1 MFTKNKVSQSMIDA
15 VNKVLGEQP
24 VEQEDVLLNEAGA
37 PIKEPT
43 STGMRVYGR
52 SYGNSAKAKQ
62 DQSKSSVDDLKGPK
76 TKDLM
81 QKDKEEH
88 EKTKGKYDEAA
99 KPDFLDFDKDGDKKE
114 PMKSALAAK
123 KKVAEELKGD
133 QHKIDANKN
142 NKVDAHDFAILRSKK
157 KVKEGREFTEKLL
170 ETVRKSDVPA
180 YLRKAKGDTPLTMAD
195 VKAPKKDT
203 ISDPKNLAKASHG
216 FTKDQLRIKKEIAAD
231 RLEQKMKNQMKKE
244 EFEQID
250 EVSLKTATSAY
261 VKRMGDDGP
270 NEKSS
275 QDKAIKTM
283 DYIAKKHGV
292 KGVARA
298 TKTADDKYGLND
310 PVHNPRKAFVKQVMA
325 GVKKEEV
332 ELDEAVM
339 THIAL
344 GKKVKNSEGGY
355 DQTVHHKGEHIGN
368 IHSYAHLDYET
379 GKKTGRTKYATSD
392 KHGGLMTVGH
402 ITPDEG
408 VDELRWVHAQN
419 KKTQKEEV
427 EQIDEKDPCWDNYTQ
442 VGMKKKNGREVP
454 NCVPSKGVP
463 AAKGYK
469 EEVELEERTM
479 TSADKTERER
489 IVKGMK
495 KGLAGFK
502 SRYGKDAK
510 SVMYATATKQAMKEA
525 AVDSAPIT
533 TDTLAGRMP
542 GGKSNDFKSYKLRV
556 RPLDKEGETIP
567 KDATPEIIQPDET
580 PARKSHEVKEA
591 TIAGTS
597 GWKKMAATV
606 TDKSGAKHSPMSRAR
621 NLAQQAFKKVQ
632 DKTKVKSE
640 MMLGKD
646 GGTSESKKW

>member
-1 MFTKNKVSQSMIDA
+1 MMKLPSQ
-15 VNKVLGEQP
+15 
-24 VEQEDVLLNEAGA
+24 
-37 PIKEPT
+37 T
-43 STGMRVYGR
+43 Y
-52 SYGNSAKAKQ
+52 
-62 DQSKSSVDDLKGPK
+62 
-76 TKDLM
+76 
-81 QKDKEEH
+81 
-88 EKTKGKYDEAA
+88 
-99 KPDFLDFDKDGDKKE
+99 LDFDKDGDKKE
-114 PMKSALAAK
+114 PMKSALNDK

-142 NKVDAHDFAILRSKK
+142 NKVDAHDFAILRGKK
-157 KVKEGREFTEKLL
+157 KVKEDMYFAKKLI
-170 ETVRKSDVPA
+170 EGMKRSDIPAYVRKA
-180 YLRKAKGDTPLTMAD
+180 RGDAPLTPAE
-195 VKAPKKDT
+195 VKSGSKDS
-203 ISDPKNLAKASHG
+203 ISDPKNLAKARNEEVEQIDEL
-216 FTKDQLRIKKEIAAD
+216 TKDELRIKKEIAAD
-231 RLEQKMKNQMKKE
+231 RLEQKMKKQMK
-244 EFEQID
+244 
-250 EVSLKTATSAY
+250 
-261 VKRMGDDGP
+261 
-270 NEKSS
+270 N
-275 QDKAIKTM
+275 QDNA
-283 DYIAKKHGV
+283 
-292 KGVARA
+292 A
-298 TKTADDKYGLND
+298 TKAKTQKN
-310 PVHNPRKAFVKQVMA
+310 
-325 GVKKEEV
+325 EEV
-332 ELDEAVM
+332 ELDEA
-339 THIAL
+339 TYDY
-344 GKKVKNSEGGY
+344 KKAMQSQNPRIQKKGIGGAMDAATKRIKQTFKDVPRNSLEKPY
-355 DQTVHHKGEHIGN
+355 
-368 IHSYAHLDYET
+368 
-379 GKKTGRTKYATSD
+379 
-392 KHGGLMTVGH
+392 
-402 ITPDEG
+402 
-408 VDELRWVHAQN
+408 
-419 KKTQKEEV
+419 KEEV

>member
-15 VNKVLGEQP
+15 VNKVLGEEP
-24 VEQEDVLLNEAGA
+24 TGQEDVLLNEAGT

-43 STGMRVYGR
+43 STGMKVYGR

-62 DQSKSSVDDLKGPK
+62 DQTKSSVDDLKGPK
-76 TKDLM
+76 TKELM
-81 QKDKEEH
+81 QKDKEEY

-99 KPDFLDFDKDGDKKE
+99 KPDYLDFDKDGDKKE

-142 NKVDAHDFAILRSKK
+142 NKVDAHDFAILRGKK
-157 KVKEGREFTEKLL
+157 KVKEDMYFAKKLI
-170 ETVRKSDVPA
+170 EGMKRSDIPAYVRKA
-180 YLRKAKGDTPLTMAD
+180 RGDAPLTPAE
-195 VKAPKKDT
+195 VKSGSKDS
-203 ISDPKNLAKASHG
+203 ISDPKNLAKA
-216 FTKDQLRIKKEIAAD
+216 R
-231 RLEQKMKNQMKKE
+231 N
-244 EFEQID
+244 
-250 EVSLKTATSAY
+250 
-261 VKRMGDDGP
+261 
-270 NEKSS
+270 
-275 QDKAIKTM
+275 
-283 DYIAKKHGV
+283 
-292 KGVARA
+292 
-298 TKTADDKYGLND
+298 
-310 PVHNPRKAFVKQVMA
+310 
-325 GVKKEEV
+325 EEV
-332 ELDEAVM
+332 ELDEA
-339 THIAL
+339 TYDY
-344 GKKVKNSEGGY
+344 KKAMQSQNPRIQKKGIGGAMDAATKRIKQTFKDVPRNSLEKPY
-355 DQTVHHKGEHIGN
+355 
-368 IHSYAHLDYET
+368 
-379 GKKTGRTKYATSD
+379 
-392 KHGGLMTVGH
+392 
-402 ITPDEG
+402 
-408 VDELRWVHAQN
+408 
-419 KKTQKEEV
+419 KEEV